1 MAYGWPPDEHFLVPE
16 AVLKHFQSGIGW
28 RGKRLRKEW
37 DAKFAEHR
45 KQYPELAAQ
54 IDVMA
59 RRELPAGWDADIP
72 VFPADAKGM
81 ATRVSSGKVLNQIAK
96 HVPWLMGGSADL
108 APSNNTLLTFEP
120 VGDFSAE
127 SPGRN
132 LHFGVREHVMGA
144 IANGMALCG
153 MRPYAATFF
162 VFSDYMRPSVRL
174 AALMGLPVL
183 YVYTHDSIGV
193 GEDGPTHQPIEHLA
207 AMRAIPGLFVIRP
220 ADANEVAEAYRVA
233 FGMSN
238 HPVALVL
245 TRQNLPTLDRT
256 KYASAAGL
264 QKGGYVLADFPDVG
278 KGLGIRDSGLE
289 TDEKMGGAPGKNHI
303 PNPQSPIPP
312 PSRVI
317 LIASGSEVA
326 VCLDARDR
334 LAAEGIA
341 ARVVSLASW
350 ALFDQQ
356 PQEYRDAVLPPDG
369 HARVGVELGIEF
381 GWQKYLGCCGRFVG
395 MKGYGASAPVG
406 VLLKHFGIT
415 AENVV
420 AQAEAAID
428 DATRCR
434 G

>member
-1 MAYGWPPDEHFLVPE
+1 
-16 AVLKHFQSGIGW
+16 
-28 RGKRLRKEW
+28 
-37 DAKFAEHR
+37 
-45 KQYPELAAQ
+45 
-54 IDVMA
+54 
-59 RRELPAGWDADIP
+59 
-72 VFPADAKGM
+72 
-81 ATRVSSGKVLNQIAK
+81 
-96 HVPWLMGGSADL
+96 
-108 APSNNTLLTFEP
+108 
-120 VGDFSAE
+120 
-127 SPGRN
+127 
-132 LHFGVREHVMGA
+132 MGA
-144 IANGMALCG
+144 IANGMALTG
-153 MRPYAATFF
+153 LRPYAATFF

-174 AALMGLPVL
+174 AAIMGLPVL

-233 FGMSN
+233 LGMST

-245 TRQNLPTLDRT
+245 TRQNVPTLDRA
-256 KYASAAGL
+256 KYAPAAGL
-264 QKGGYVLADFPDVG
+264 QRGGYVLADFPDVG
-278 KGLGIRDSGLE
+278 EGSGFRVQDLP
-289 TDEKMGGAPGKNHI
+289 GAEARVGSSSPAPSPQSPI

-312 PSRVI
+312 PPQVI

-326 VCLDARDR
+326 LCLDARDR

-356 PQEYRDAVLPPDG
+356 PQEYRDAVLPPDV
-369 HARVGVELGIEF
+369 HARVGVELGLEF

-395 MKGYGASAPVG
+395 MKGYGASAPIG

-415 AENVV
+415 AENVA
-420 AQAEAAID
+420 AQAKAAIA
-428 DATRCR
+428 DAAP